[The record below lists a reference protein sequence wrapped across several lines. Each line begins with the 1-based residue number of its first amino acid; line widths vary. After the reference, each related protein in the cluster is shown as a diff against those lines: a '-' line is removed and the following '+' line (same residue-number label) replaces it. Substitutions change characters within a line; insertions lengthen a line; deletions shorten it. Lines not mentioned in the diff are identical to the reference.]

1 MKKVLLMASGLL
13 FLFLNVQAQKKSV
26 DKVIAVLGS
35 DVILLSELN
44 QQYVMYLNSGNPVD
58 EKVKCYI
65 LQQMLVQH
73 LLKQQADI
81 DSVMIDDKAVDDELD
96 RRMRYQTQ
104 RAGGADKL
112 EEFLNKSILQYK
124 DELRPD
130 VKDQLQANKMQG
142 TITEKVSVTPSE
154 VQKYFDSYKKDSLP
168 DIPAEYEVGQ
178 IAIQPELTKA
188 EKQRFYDKLDAIRLR
203 VKSGEDFGFL
213 AKTYSEDPGSAA
225 EGGDLGFFDRTMMAK
240 EFTAWAFKLKPG
252 ELSPVFETDF
262 GFHILQVVER
272 RGEQVHARHILIR
285 PQTTPG
291 SLERAK
297 LHADSIYNN
306 VKFNKMSF
314 STAASL
320 YSSDKDSKYNGGM
333 VLFSDNVT
341 ARTTSIPADK
351 LDPKVFLVVDTMKV
365 GEISKPVPYTG
376 ADGKEGYKIVL
387 LKSKIPPHKG
397 NLDQDYT
404 KFKEK
409 AQQQKQDRVMS
420 EWFEKR
426 RKNTYIRIDEDY
438 QSCPELKIWT
448 KAEVATPVET
458 ASTSTPEIETP
469 TKKSKRAKKVK
480 APKTIPPATT
490 TVEPLTPTA
499 PPAAP
504 GKSN

>member
-13 FLFLNVQAQKKSV
+13 FLFLTTQAQKKSV

-73 LLKQQADI
+73 LLKQQAEI
-81 DSVMIDDKAVDDELD
+81 DSVMVDDKQVDDELD
-96 RRMRYQTQ
+96 RRMRMQIQ
-104 RAGGADKL
+104 RAGGQDKL
-112 EEFLNKSILQYK
+112 EEFLNRSVLQYK

-142 TITEKVSVTPSE
+142 TITEKVSITPSE
-154 VQKYFDSYKKDSLP
+154 VQKYYDSYKKDSLP
-168 DIPAEYEVGQ
+168 DIPAEYEVGE
-178 IAIQPELTKA
+178 ILLQPELTKQ
-188 EKQRFYDKLDAIRLR
+188 EKQRFFDKLDAIRLR

-225 EGGDLGFFDRTMMAK
+225 EGGDLGFFDRTQMAK
-240 EFTAWAFKLKPG
+240 EFTATAFKLKPG
-252 ELSPVFETDF
+252 ELSNVFETEF

-285 PQTTPG
+285 PQSTPQ
-291 SLERAK
+291 SLTRTQ

-306 VKFNKMSF
+306 IKANKISF
-314 STAASL
+314 SAAASL
-320 YSSDKDSKYNGGM
+320 YSADKESKYNGGM
-333 VLFSDNVT
+333 ILFADNVT
-341 ARTTSIPADK
+341 ARTTFIPADK
-351 LDPKVFLVVDTMKV
+351 LDPKIFLVVDTMKV
-365 GEISKPVPYTG
+365 GEVSKPVAFTG
-376 ADGKEGYKIVL
+376 QDGKDGYKIVF
-387 LKSKIPPHKG
+387 LKSKIAPHKG

-409 AQQQKQDRVMS
+409 AQQQKSDRVMS

-426 RKNTYIRIDEDY
+426 RKSTYIRIDDDY
-438 QSCPELKIWT
+438 LSCDELKIWT
-448 KAEVATPVET
+448 KPET
-458 ASTSTPEIETP
+458 E
-469 TKKSKRAKKVK
+469 AK
-480 APKTIPPATT
+480 
-490 TVEPLTPTA
+490 
-499 PPAAP
+499 
-504 GKSN
+504 

>member
-13 FLFLNVQAQKKSV
+13 FLFMMNVQAQPKSV

-81 DSVMIDDKAVDDELD
+81 DSVMVDDKQVDDELD
-96 RRMRYQTQ
+96 RRMRYQIQ
-104 RAGGADKL
+104 RAGGQDKL
-112 EEFLNKSILQYK
+112 EEFLNKSVLQYK

-142 TITEKVSVTPSE
+142 TITEKVSVTPLE
-154 VQKYFDSYKKDSLP
+154 VTKYFESYKKDSLP
-168 DIPAEYEVGQ
+168 DIPAEYEVGE
-178 IAIQPELTKA
+178 ITLNPELTKA
-188 EKQRFYDKLDAIRLR
+188 EKQKFLDKLDAIRLR

-213 AKTYSEDPGSAA
+213 AKTYSEDPGSAP

-252 ELSPVFETDF
+252 EISPVFETDF

-285 PQTTPG
+285 PQSTPQ

-306 VKFNKMSF
+306 ILTNKLSF

-320 YSSDKDSKYNGGM
+320 YSADKESKYNGGM
-333 VLFSDNVT
+333 ILFSDNVT
-341 ARTTSIPADK
+341 ARTTFIPADK
-351 LDPKVFLVVDTMKV
+351 LDPKIYQVIDTMKV
-365 GEISKPVPYTG
+365 GEISKPVPFTG
-376 ADGKEGYKIVL
+376 QDGKEGYKIVL
-387 LKSKIPPHKG
+387 LKSNVPAHKG
-397 NLDQDYT
+397 NLNQDYT
-404 KFKEK
+404 KFKDK
-409 AQQQKQDRVMS
+409 AQQQKSDRVMS

-426 RKNTYIRIDEDY
+426 RKNTYIRIDGDY
-438 QSCPELKIWT
+438 QDCSELKIWT
-448 KAEVATPVET
+448 KPQTTET
-458 ASTSTPEIETP
+458 
-469 TKKSKRAKKVK
+469 K
-480 APKTIPPATT
+480 
-490 TVEPLTPTA
+490 
-499 PPAAP
+499 
-504 GKSN
+504 

>member
-65 LQQMLVQH
+65 LQQMLIQR

-81 DSVMIDDKAVDDELD
+81 DSVMVDDKQVDDELD
-96 RRMRYQTQ
+96 RRMRQQIQ
-104 RAGGADKL
+104 RAGGQDKL
-112 EEFLNKSILQYK
+112 EEFLNKSVLQYK

-142 TITEKVSVTPSE
+142 TITEKVSITPSE
-154 VQKYFDSYKKDSLP
+154 VKKYYESYKKDSLP
-168 DIPAEYEVGQ
+168 DIPAEYEVGE
-178 IAIQPELTKA
+178 IAIHPELTKA

-240 EFTAWAFKLKPG
+240 EFTAYAFKLKPG
-252 ELSPVFETDF
+252 EISPVFETEF
-262 GFHILQVVER
+262 GFHVLQVVER

-285 PQTTPG
+285 PQNTPQ
-291 SLERAK
+291 SMERAK
-297 LHADSIYNN
+297 LHADSIYTNILAKK
-306 VKFNKMSF
+306 VSF

-320 YSSDKDSKYNGGM
+320 YSADKQSKYNGGM
-333 VLFSDNVT
+333 LLFNEGES
-341 ARTTSIPADK
+341 RTTSIPADK
-351 LDPKVFLVVDTMKV
+351 LDPKTFLVVDTMKI
-365 GEISKPVPYTG
+365 GEVSKPVPFT
-376 ADGKEGYKIVL
+376 AQDGKEGYKIVL

-397 NLDQDYT
+397 NLDQDYA

-409 AQQQKQDRVMS
+409 AQQQKSDRVMS

-426 RKNTYIRIDEDY
+426 RKGTYIRIDEDY
-438 QSCPELKIWT
+438 TGCDELKIWT
-448 KAEVATPVET
+448 K
-458 ASTSTPEIETP
+458 
-469 TKKSKRAKKVK
+469 
-480 APKTIPPATT
+480 
-490 TVEPLTPTA
+490 
-499 PPAAP
+499 PAAEEA
-504 GKSN
+504 K

>member
-1 MKKVLLMASGLL
+1 MKKILLIASGLL
-13 FLFLNVQAQKKSV
+13 FLFLNVQSQTKSV

-73 LLKQQADI
+73 LLKQQANI
-81 DSVMIDDKAVDDELD
+81 DSVMVDDKQVDDELD
-96 RRMRYQTQ
+96 KRMRYQIQ
-104 RAGGADKL
+104 RAGGQDKL
-112 EEFLNKSILQYK
+112 EEFLNRSVLQYK

-142 TITEKVSVTPSE
+142 TITEKVSITPVE
-154 VQKYFDSYKKDSLP
+154 VKKYFDSYKKDSLP
-168 DIPAEYEVGQ
+168 DIPAEYEVGE
-178 IAIQPELTKA
+178 IVINPELTKS
-188 EKQRFYDKLDAIRLR
+188 EKQRFFDKLDAIRLR

-213 AKTYSEDPGSAA
+213 AKTYSEDPGSAP

-240 EFTAWAFKLKPG
+240 EFTAYAFKLKPG

-285 PQTTPG
+285 PQTTPQ
-291 SLERAK
+291 SLDRAK
-297 LHADSIYNN
+297 LHADSVYNN
-306 VKFNKMSF
+306 VLAKKLSF
-314 STAASL
+314 SAAASL
-320 YSSDKDSKYNGGM
+320 YSASKESKYNGGM
-333 VLFSDNVT
+333 LLFADNVT
-341 ARTTSIPADK
+341 ARTTFIPADK

-365 GEISKPVPYTG
+365 GEVSRPVPFTG
-376 ADGKEGYKIVL
+376 ADGKEGYKIIL

-397 NLDQDYT
+397 NLEQDYT

-409 AQQQKQDRVMS
+409 AQQQKMDRVMS

-426 RKNTYIRIDEDY
+426 RKNTYIRIDPDY
-438 QSCPELKIWT
+438 TSCDELKIWT
-448 KAEVATPVET
+448 KPMSEE
-458 ASTSTPEIETP
+458 
-469 TKKSKRAKKVK
+469 KK
-480 APKTIPPATT
+480 
-490 TVEPLTPTA
+490 
-499 PPAAP
+499 
-504 GKSN
+504 

>member
-1 MKKVLLMASGLL
+1 MKKVLLIAGGLL
-13 FLFLNVQAQKKSV
+13 FLFMMNVKAQTKKSV

-65 LQQMLVQH
+65 LQQMLIQR

-81 DSVMIDDKAVDDELD
+81 DSVMVDDKQVDDELD
-96 RRMRYQTQ
+96 RRMRTQIQ
-104 RAGGADKL
+104 RAGGQDKL
-112 EEFLNKSILQYK
+112 EEFLNKSVLQYK

-142 TITEKVSVTPSE
+142 TITEKVSVTPLE
-154 VQKYFDSYKKDSLP
+154 VKKYFDSYKKDSLP
-168 DIPAEYEVGQ
+168 DIPAEYEIG
-178 IAIQPELTKA
+178 AIVIHPDLTKI

-240 EFTAWAFKLKPG
+240 EFTAYAFKLKPG

-285 PQTTPG
+285 PQTTPQ
-291 SLERAK
+291 SLDRAK

-306 VKFNKMSF
+306 LITKKLSF

-320 YSSDKDSKYNGGM
+320 YSDDKESKYNGGM
-333 VLFSDNVT
+333 ILFADNVT
-341 ARTTSIPADK
+341 ARTTFIPADK
-351 LDPKVFLVVDTMKV
+351 LDPKDFLVVDTMKV
-365 GEISKPVPYTG
+365 GEISKPVPFTG
-376 ADGKEGYKIVL
+376 QDGKEGYKIVF

-397 NLDQDYT
+397 NLEQDYT

-409 AQQQKQDRVMS
+409 AQQQKSDRVMS

-426 RKNTYIRIDEDY
+426 RKGTYIRIDEDY
-438 QSCPELKIWT
+438 MSCDELKIWT
-448 KAEVATPVET
+448 K
-458 ASTSTPEIETP
+458 
-469 TKKSKRAKKVK
+469 
-480 APKTIPPATT
+480 PATET
-490 TVEPLTPTA
+490 
-499 PPAAP
+499 
-504 GKSN
+504 K